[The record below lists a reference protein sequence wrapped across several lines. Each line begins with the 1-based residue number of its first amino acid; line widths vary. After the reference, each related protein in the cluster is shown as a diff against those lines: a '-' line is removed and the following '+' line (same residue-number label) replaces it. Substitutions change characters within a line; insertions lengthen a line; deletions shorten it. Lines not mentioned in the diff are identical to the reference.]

1 MSWWSALV
9 GGTLGFVIGGPIG
22 AIIGA
27 ALGHMVGG
35 GTDWARLAG
44 TYDPGERIQTVFFTT
59 TFSVMGHL
67 AKADGRVSENE
78 IEAARAVMGQMNL
91 NAGQR
96 DAAIRLFQQGK
107 QPGFELED
115 VLAQFRRECQ
125 RRLDLFRVFVEIQL
139 HAALSDGEID
149 AAERRVLETICA
161 QLGISRAE
169 FARLEQLTRAQHGG
183 GWRQTSSGGA
193 RQANRVTLAQSYK
206 VLGVS
211 AEASDAEVK
220 KAYRRLLHQHHPDKL
235 VAKGLPEEMMKVAEQ
250 KTQQLI
256 AAYERIKEAR
266 GMK

>member
-44 TYDPGERIQTVFFTT
+44 SYDPGERIQTVFFTT

-67 AKADGRVSENE
+67 AKVDGRVSEHE

-107 QPGFELED
+107 QPDFDLDG

-139 HAALSDGEID
+139 HAALSDGDID
-149 AAERRVLETICA
+149 AAERHVLEAICA

-169 FARLEQLTRAQHGG
+169 FARLEQLTRAQHSG
-183 GWRQTSSGGA
+183 GWSQTSGGA
-193 RQANRVTLAQSYK
+193 RQPNRVSLAQSYK

-211 AEASDAEVK
+211 AEAGDAEVK

-250 KTQQLI
+250 KTQQVI